1 MGSRMNEATNIQAT
15 VDRIVEIGKEVEAPG
30 QAAVDEPSL
39 VRARAVLRQWVEGIK
54 GVVVNPAMGR
64 VTVIDANGYA
74 SSIASADLAFKMS
87 AADITQSG

>member
-1 MGSRMNEATNIQAT
+1 MSEESKIKETA
-15 VDRIVEIGKEVEAPG
+15 DRIVELGKEVEAPG
-30 QAAVDEPSL
+30 NAATDEPSL
-39 VRARAVLRQWVEGIK
+39 VRAREVLQQWIESVK

-87 AADITQSG
+87 AAGVVKSG